1 MIMGKIPFLLG
12 EISFNTYLKEKELEK
27 QIFCCWFIS
36 PFGTEHW
43 RRPQVIPAIA
53 KPSRWWVAWKAQKD
67 LLCLWACRGTA
78 YCGELEHLFLLLV
91 FHFKVLITSVKHN
104 DFSCCFG
111 CKIWISPL
119 SPSSSLSWD
128 SLVVILVAEVWDTA
142 NVLRLQT
149 RGICAHYFAHILN
162 QVIPN
167 LFGVGLKK
175 FLIFNCYLLFFYY
188 Y

>member
-1 MIMGKIPFLLG
+1 MSGITARHCF
-12 EISFNTYLKEKELEK
+12 SDRALEN
-27 QIFCCWFIS
+27 
-36 PFGTEHW
+36 G
-43 RRPQVIPAIA
+43 
-53 KPSRWWVAWKAQKD
+53 WKAQKD
-67 LLCLWACRGTA
+67 LLCLWACRGTS
-78 YCGELEHLFLLLV
+78 YCGGLEHLFLLLV

-167 LFGVGLKK
+167 LFGVGLKE
-175 FLIFNCYLLFFYY
+175 FLIFNCYLLFFSLLTKLSRLTNNILMLFGNNLPF
-188 Y
+188 